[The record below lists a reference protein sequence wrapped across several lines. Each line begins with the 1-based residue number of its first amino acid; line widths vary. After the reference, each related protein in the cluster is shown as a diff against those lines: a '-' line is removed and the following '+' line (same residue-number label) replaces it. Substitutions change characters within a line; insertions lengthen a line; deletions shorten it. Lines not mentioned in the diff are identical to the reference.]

1 MLVYNKETDF
11 MKLFANSNFYLTSGI
26 VAFVYSIFAAG
37 QYYTLTGSQLL
48 SPQEAIKK
56 IKNKQIQ
63 HIIDVRTKLEWN
75 QGHYPKALHLPV
87 LDIEEDKLP
96 KNKSEGILVYCN
108 TGQRARVAAETIRSF
123 GYTNVY
129 YISGTYSTIIP

>member
-1 MLVYNKETDF
+1 M
-11 MKLFANSNFYLTSGI
+11 
-26 VAFVYSIFAAG
+26 
-37 QYYTLTGSQLL
+37 TGSKLL
-48 SPQEAIKK
+48 SHAETVKK

-129 YISGTYSTIIP
+129 YISGTYSTIME

>member
-26 VAFVYSIFAAG
+26 LAFVYSIFAAG

-129 YISGTYSTIIP
+129 YISGTYSTIME

>member
-1 MLVYNKETDF
+1 

-63 HIIDVRTKLEWN
+63 HIIDVRTKLELN

-87 LDIEEDKLP
+87 LYIEEDKLP